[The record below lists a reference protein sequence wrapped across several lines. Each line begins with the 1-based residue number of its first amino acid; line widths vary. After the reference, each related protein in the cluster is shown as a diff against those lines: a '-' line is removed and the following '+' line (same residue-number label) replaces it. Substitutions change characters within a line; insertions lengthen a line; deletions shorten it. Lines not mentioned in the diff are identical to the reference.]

1 MKPRKEYGHAYQMR
15 LRAIEE
21 YVAGS
26 ETIKDQDRFAILRLC
41 DTTKRMIIKR
51 SKPDDVPGDGR

>member
-1 MKPRKEYGHAYQMR
+1 MR

-21 YVAGS
+21 YEAGS